1 MGSFFF
7 WIYGE
12 TVILLTLTF
21 LDFVYRQQNITKIQ
35 RDLEQR
41 IEIDKVTPSIEITK
55 LVSVSS
61 RESRWY
67 IVKYLQ
73 IQFIISRL
81 KKNNKY
87 PSS

>member
-21 LDFVYRQQNITKIQ
+21 LDFVYQQQNITKIQ

-41 IEIDKVTPSIEITK
+41 IVIDKVTPSIEITK

-81 KKNNKY
+81 KRNNKY